1 MNKNVTY
8 RYIEQEGHDVV
19 LNVFAEGGKDEYE
32 DATLTATPST
42 ISAIRKMYDGGFERD
57 ASGGVP
63 VGDTVF
69 VIKDT
74 VTLYDGGTS
83 QASQITDD
91 GMKFVVIAI
100 DDQRSG
106 AVKVLTNRMVRV

>member
-1 MNKNVTY
+1 MTY
-8 RYIEQEGHDVV
+8 RYVEQQGHDVV
-19 LNVFAEGGKDEYE
+19 LTLYAEGGKDEYE
-32 DATLTATPST
+32 DATLTATDST

-74 VTLYDGGTS
+74 VDLYDGGTS
-83 QASQITDD
+83 QASMITDD
-91 GMKFVVIAI
+91 GMKFVVVAV
-100 DDQRSG
+100 DNQRSG
-106 AVKVLTNRMVRV
+106 MKKVLTQRMVRV